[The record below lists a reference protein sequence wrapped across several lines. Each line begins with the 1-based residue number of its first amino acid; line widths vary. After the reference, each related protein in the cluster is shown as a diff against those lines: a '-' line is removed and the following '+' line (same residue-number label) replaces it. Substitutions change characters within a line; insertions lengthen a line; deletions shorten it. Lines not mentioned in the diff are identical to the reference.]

1 MARAGEDHR
10 ISSGGRTFAGQESY
24 DSIVADGTPVLSS
37 RKGGGISG
45 EMRARFLASPLLWVG
60 LLFVALLLHMN
71 ELRPVVRWAFPGI
84 EPVIYQR
91 SSFPA
96 LFLSHLGLVA
106 AASGAAIVVGVSLA
120 YFVTRPAGHDFR
132 AMVDAIATVG
142 QTFPPAAVLA
152 IAVPIVGFG
161 PRPTVIA
168 LFLYGLLPV
177 VENAIAG
184 LEGVPRGVLE
194 AADGLGLS
202 AWQKLRDVEL
212 PLAAP
217 VMLSGIRV
225 SVTIS
230 IGTATIG
237 STVGAL
243 TLGTPIFNG
252 LVANKLPFVLE
263 GAVLVALFAI
273 LTDMLFARLERWL
286 RRDASDAISGR
297 NQRESRK

>member
-1 MARAGEDHR
+1 MRESMR
-10 ISSGGRTFAGQESY
+10 SSS
-24 DSIVADGTPVLSS
+24 V
-37 RKGGGISG
+37 
-45 EMRARFLASPLLWVG
+45 LASPLLWVS
-60 LLFVALLLHMN
+60 LFFAVLLLRMD
-71 ELRPVVRWAFPGI
+71 ELRPVLHWAFPGV

-91 SSFPA
+91 SSFFA
-96 LFLSHLGLVA
+96 LFLSHLGLVF
-106 AASGAAIVVGVSLA
+106 AASVAAILVGVSLA
-120 YFVTRPAGHDFR
+120 AFVTRPAGKDFR
-132 AMVDAIATVG
+132 AMVNVVATVG

-161 PRPTVIA
+161 PRPTIIA
-168 LFLYGLLPV
+168 LFLYGLLPII
-177 VENAIAG
+177 ENAITG
-184 LEGVPRGVLE
+184 LEGVPRGVRD
-194 AADGLGLS
+194 AAEGLGLS
-202 AWQKLRDVEL
+202 PWQQLRDVDL

-225 SVTIS
+225 SVTIA

-273 LTDMLFARLERWL
+273 VTDMLFARLERWL
-286 RRDASDAISGR
+286 RREAKEAISGTDR
-297 NQRESRK
+297 

>member
-1 MARAGEDHR
+1 MRG
-10 ISSGGRTFAGQESY
+10 
-24 DSIVADGTPVLSS
+24 S
-37 RKGGGISG
+37 RV
-45 EMRARFLASPLLWVG
+45 LASPLLWVA
-60 LLFVALLLHMN
+60 LFFAVLLLRMD
-71 ELRPVVRWAFPGI
+71 ELRPVLHWAFPDV

-91 SSFPA
+91 SSFFA

-106 AASGAAIVVGVSLA
+106 AASVAAISVGVSLA
-120 YFVTRPAGHDFR
+120 AFVTRPAGRDFR
-132 AMVDAIATVG
+132 AMVNVVATVG

-161 PRPTVIA
+161 PRPTIIA
-168 LFLYGLLPV
+168 LFLYGLLPII
-177 VENAIAG
+177 ENTIAG
-184 LEGVPRGVLE
+184 LEGLPRGVRE
-194 AADGLGLS
+194 AAEGLGLS
-202 AWQKLRDVEL
+202 PWQQLRDVDL

-217 VMLSGIRV
+217 VMFSGIRV
-225 SVTIS
+225 SVTIA

-273 LTDMLFARLERWL
+273 VTDMLSARLERWL
-286 RRDASDAISGR
+286 GREAKQAISGSDR
-297 NQRESRK
+297 

>member
-1 MARAGEDHR
+1 
-10 ISSGGRTFAGQESY
+10 
-24 DSIVADGTPVLSS
+24 
-37 RKGGGISG
+37 
-45 EMRARFLASPLLWVG
+45 MRGKTFLASPLLWVG
-60 LLFVALLLHMN
+60 LLFAALLLRMDS
-71 ELRPVVRWAFPGI
+71 LSPVLRWAFPGV

-91 SSFPA
+91 SSFLT

-106 AASGAAIVVGVSLA
+106 VASIAAVSVGVSLA
-120 YFVTRPAGHDFR
+120 IFATRPAGRDFR
-132 AMVDAIATVG
+132 AMIDAVATIG

-152 IAVPIVGFG
+152 IAVPAVGFG
-161 PRPTVIA
+161 AQPTIIA
-168 LFLYGLLPV
+168 LFLYGLLPI

-184 LEGVPRGVLE
+184 LEGVPRGVRE
-194 AADGLGLS
+194 AAEGLGLS
-202 AWQKLRDVEL
+202 PWQQLRDVDL

-217 VMLSGIRV
+217 VILSGIRV
-225 SVTIS
+225 SVTIA

-273 LTDMLFARLERWL
+273 VTDMLFARLEQRL
-286 RRDASDAISGR
+286 KRRAKQELTER
-297 NQRESRK
+297 NR

>member
-1 MARAGEDHR
+1 
-10 ISSGGRTFAGQESY
+10 
-24 DSIVADGTPVLSS
+24 
-37 RKGGGISG
+37 
-45 EMRARFLASPLLWVG
+45 
-60 LLFVALLLHMN
+60 LHS
-71 ELRPVVRWAFPGI
+71 VFPGV

-91 SSFPA
+91 SSFFA

-106 AASGAAIVVGVSLA
+106 VASVAAILVGVSLA
-120 YFVTRPAGHDFR
+120 AFVTRPAGRDFR
-132 AMVDAIATVG
+132 AMVNVVATVG

-161 PRPTVIA
+161 PRPTIIA
-168 LFLYGLLPV
+168 LFLYGLLPII
-177 VENAIAG
+177 ENTIAG
-184 LEGVPRGVLE
+184 LEGVPRGVRE
-194 AADGLGLS
+194 AAAGLGLS
-202 AWQKLRDVEL
+202 PWQQLRDVDL

-225 SVTIS
+225 SVTIA

-252 LVANKLPFVLE
+252 LVGNKLPFVLE

-273 LTDMLFARLERWL
+273 VTDMLFASVERWL
-286 RRDASDAISGR
+286 RREAQQVISGTDR
-297 NQRESRK
+297 